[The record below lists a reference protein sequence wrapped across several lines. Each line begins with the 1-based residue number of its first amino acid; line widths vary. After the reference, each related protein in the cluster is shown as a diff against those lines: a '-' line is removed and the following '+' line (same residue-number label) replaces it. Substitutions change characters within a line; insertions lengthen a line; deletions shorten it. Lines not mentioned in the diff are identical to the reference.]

1 MKSSLKIL
9 IDEMAR
15 DHLGIIN
22 QDNLGNSIKI
32 EKE

>member
-1 MKSSLKIL
+1 MKSTLKIL

-15 DHLGIIN
+15 DQLGIIN